1 MSEIREWLERLYG
14 NSPGY
19 FGITAFAGG
28 RPRRTKWFATS
39 ALEAAERTIK
49 QNADVADLYLSVA
62 THIEPQETR
71 GGEKT
76 VLSIPGFWGDLDI
89 GEFGHKPA
97 SLPNPETE
105 QEALSIL
112 DGLPEPSMIMHSG
125 GGLQGFWIFDNGP
138 WILDTDE
145 EKEKAKKAI
154 QEWGNLLAQ
163 QGKERGFHVDKVADL
178 ARILRVPGSINHKQ
192 GGYRP
197 VVVRWADKA
206 DHDRDRLVALGIP
219 DSDHTDYEQNTD
231 AFEDKFPLTW
241 NQILS
246 PHGYKQCGETSWVRP
261 GKNCDEGI
269 SLNVPEFAPYVITNF
284 SESDPLIP
292 AGRGTK
298 LTKLKLYALLNFDG
312 NIDRAE
318 KALSKRK
325 LKLTPASAITPKPV
339 HWLWENRIAE
349 GTLALLAGREGIGK
363 STLAYTLVAEIT
375 KGKLDGAHFGKARSV
390 IIVATEDS
398 WEFTIVPRLMAAKAD
413 LNRVFRVE
421 PTDPDEY
428 GISLPRDIEELSL
441 AARDND
447 VSLILLDPLMSRVDS
462 KLDTHK
468 DSEVRQ
474 ALEPLVKMGN
484 EAGSAVLGLIH
495 VNKSGSSDPLSTLMG
510 SRAFSAVARA
520 VLYVVQDPD
529 DPDVKVMGQPKNNL
543 GRSDLPDLAY
553 TLQQVT
559 VGEWEGEDVTSVQLQ
574 WAGDKPAGHIRQ
586 LMNPKTTSNKSKGE
600 EAQDWLIEYLDS
612 NSKSPSGKVKEAA
625 IQAGF
630 SKSTIERAST
640 ELKSLSM
647 LLITS
652 EGFPRTTYWKLNNLA
667 QPKDT
672 TNPWDI

>member
-1 MSEIREWLERLYG
+1 MSEIREWLERLYA

-19 FGITAFAGG
+19 FGITPFSGG
-28 RPRRTKWFATS
+28 GPQKTKWFATS
-39 ALEAAERTIK
+39 QLDAAERTIQ
-49 QNADVADLYLSVA
+49 QNAEVADLYLSVA
-62 THIEPQETR
+62 THIAPQETR

-89 GEFGHKPA
+89 GTFGHKPA

-105 QEALSIL
+105 EEALGIL
-112 DGLPEPSMIMHSG
+112 DGLPEASMVMHSG
-125 GGLQGFWIFDNGP
+125 GGLQGFWIFENGP
-138 WILDTDE
+138 WILETEE
-145 EKEKAKKAI
+145 EKEQAKKAI
-154 QEWGNLLAQ
+154 QEWGNLLEQ
-163 QGKERGFHVDKVADL
+163 QGKARGFHVDKVADL

-197 VVVRWADKA
+197 VVIRWADKA
-206 DHDRDRLVALGIP
+206 DHNRERLIALGIP
-219 DSDHTDYEQNTD
+219 DPERADYEQRSDD
-231 AFEDKFPLTW
+231 AFEDTFPLTW
-241 NQILS
+241 NQILA

-298 LTKLKLYALLNFDG
+298 LTKLKLYALLNFQG
-312 NIDRAE
+312 NIERAE

-325 LKLTPASAITPKPV
+325 LKLTPASSITPKPV
-339 HWLWENRIAE
+339 HWLWNGRIAE

-363 STLAYTLVAEIT
+363 STLAYTLVADIT
-375 KGKLDGAHFGKARSV
+375 NGTLEGAHLGKPRSV

-398 WEFTIVPRLMAAKAD
+398 WEFTIVPRLMAAKANRD
-413 LNRVFRVE
+413 RVFRVE

-428 GISLPRDIEELSL
+428 GISLPRDVEELSI

-529 DPDVKVMGQPKNNL
+529 NPEIKVMGQPKNNL

-559 VGEWEGEDVTSVQLQ
+559 VGEWEGEDVTSVQLK
-574 WAGDKPAGHIRQ
+574 WAGDRPAGNIRT
-586 LMNPKTTSNKSKGE
+586 LMNPKTQKSKVDNAE
-600 EAQDWLIEYLDS
+600 DWLEDFLGIQEL
-612 NSKSPSGKVKEAA
+612 PSQEVKEAGNA
-625 IQAGF
+625 
-630 SKSTIERAST
+630 
-640 ELKSLSM
+640 
-647 LLITS
+647 
-652 EGFPRTTYWKLNNLA
+652 EGFNDRMLQRAFTKINGIATRKRVGDKTITIWALPNLA
-667 QPKDT
+667 EPEDIT
-672 TNPWDI
+672 PPWDI